1 MNSVLSMGELLGWA
15 LSFAAFIAVVLV
27 LFFVVSRV
35 TRVILGPRRP
45 IEEEL
50 GLEVLRKRLARG
62 EITKD
67 EFEQAKRA
75 LGL

>member
-1 MNSVLSMGELLGWA
+1 VNGVLSMGELLGWA
-15 LSFAAFIAVVLV
+15 LSIAAFIAVVLV
-27 LFFVVSRV
+27 LFFLVSRV
-35 TRVILGPRRP
+35 TRAILGPRRR

-62 EITKD
+62 EITQD